1 MNVSNYVLQNKYEI
15 IKELNSGG
23 FGTVYLAS
31 DISNQIEVAIKI
43 IKIPDNNYL
52 NLMQRELEITTQLTH
67 KNIIKTLY
75 TEYDETTNSIY
86 IVMDLAKQGS
96 LSDFLKN
103 QNSLLDLDTCLTMF
117 LQILEGVNYAHST
130 IIHRDLKPNNILI
143 DENNLYKVC
152 DFGLS
157 KHIEDSTKSFSFKG
171 AGTYAYMSPECWLD
185 EKNTIQ
191 MDIYSLGI
199 MFFEILT
206 LKKPFECKTP
216 QEYRSAHL
224 FDILP
229 SIDNLRKDVP
239 VKLKEILVKMCNKKT
254 NQRYNNIAE
263 IIKSISELQIDINTS
278 DKSSEVL
285 ASLVHN
291 ISNEEQKRNSERKR
305 KEEEEEEYKKLLNYS
320 ISELM
325 EDIKLLIQS
334 TNEKL
339 IDNKITI
346 QSKKN
351 FQDLDEISLHFRM
364 RSLKLSFFDMHYIKN
379 LIKKDKENF
388 IKKQQREYGF
398 VIQNFQETVFEKENF
413 LLVGLC
419 VIQNGSEEY
428 SHNIILKKDKKESIY
443 GDWYSATFS
452 DSSLIPYEKQ
462 RKNDYGL
469 NISDFYNEYPKSR
482 FMHIR
487 SVKIEKITPNDITLW
502 IKTML
507 L

>member
-199 MFFEILT
+199 MF
-206 LKKPFECKTP
+206 LKF
-216 QEYRSAHL
+216 
-224 FDILP
+224 
-229 SIDNLRKDVP
+229 LR
-239 VKLKEILVKMCNKKT
+239 
-254 NQRYNNIAE
+254 
-263 IIKSISELQIDINTS
+263 
-278 DKSSEVL
+278 
-285 ASLVHN
+285 
-291 ISNEEQKRNSERKR
+291 
-305 KEEEEEEYKKLLNYS
+305 
-320 ISELM
+320 
-325 EDIKLLIQS
+325 
-334 TNEKL
+334 
-339 IDNKITI
+339 
-346 QSKKN
+346 
-351 FQDLDEISLHFRM
+351 
-364 RSLKLSFFDMHYIKN
+364 
-379 LIKKDKENF
+379 
-388 IKKQQREYGF
+388 
-398 VIQNFQETVFEKENF
+398 
-413 LLVGLC
+413 
-419 VIQNGSEEY
+419 
-428 SHNIILKKDKKESIY
+428 
-443 GDWYSATFS
+443 
-452 DSSLIPYEKQ
+452 
-462 RKNDYGL
+462 
-469 NISDFYNEYPKSR
+469 
-482 FMHIR
+482 
-487 SVKIEKITPNDITLW
+487 
-502 IKTML
+502 
-507 L
+507 